1 MTIKDELSNHLK
13 QFQSAPFLFVG
24 SGVSRRYLGLE
35 NWEDLLRKFSEETG
49 KEFEY
54 YYTKSNG
61 YLPLAATYLAED
73 FHEQWWNSE
82 RHNQKRIDFA
92 DHLKRTDSPL
102 KIEIADYMAQR
113 SSNLVEDID
122 IREELELLRKVNVD
136 GIITTNW
143 DNLLE
148 RLFPSFEVYIGQEGL
163 LFSQS
168 QSIAEIY
175 KIHGCCSVPNSII
188 LTDEDYKLF
197 EKRNPYLAA
206 KLLTIFIEHPII
218 FMGYSNSDKNIRL
231 ILDAITSCLTNE
243 NLDKLKDRLIFV
255 QWDRDGK
262 GDKIASK
269 LIETSE
275 GKNLPVTVIQ
285 VKSYHQIYEV
295 LSNIKRKFPAKQL
308 RQMKEQLYELV
319 KTNDPRS
326 KIYVQDIN
334 DTTETSHIEFVIGV
348 GAIANMSKVGYR
360 GIQRELLFID
370 LIFDDENR
378 YDPESIVQTT
388 LPELLRNATYV
399 PIFKYLNKAG
409 YLDDKSRY
417 DKLPPRIKKI
427 LKEDFTTRFLPSDS
441 YRKKKEEIQGL
452 SIQQICEKYDNIHS
466 IMLIPLLNKDD
477 VLISEVQRLLRNNAD
492 LMKSEKLNN
501 KTNFLKLACFYDWL
515 RFGQKQG

>member
-1 MTIKDELSNHLK
+1 MTIKDELSTHLR

-24 SGVSRRYLGLE
+24 SGISRRYLGLE
-35 NWEDLLRKFSEETG
+35 NWEDLLRKFSKETG

-61 YLPLAATYLAED
+61 NLPLAATYLAED

-82 RHNQKRIDFA
+82 KYNQKRINFT

-102 KIEIADYMAQR
+102 KIELADYMAQR
-113 SSNLVEDID
+113 SSNLVENID

-148 RLFPSFEVYIGQEGL
+148 KLFPTFEVYIGQEGL

-188 LTDEDYKLF
+188 LTNEDYKLF

-218 FMGYSNSDKNIRL
+218 FMGYSNSDENIRL

-262 GDKIASK
+262 GDKFVSK

-285 VKSYHQIYEV
+285 VKSFRPIYEA

-326 KIYVQDIN
+326 RIYVQDIN

-360 GIQRELLFID
+360 GIHRELLFFD
-370 LIFDDENR
+370 LISDDENR
-378 YDPESIVQTT
+378 YDPESIVETT
-388 LPELLRNATYV
+388 LPELLKSATYV
-399 PIFKYLNKAG
+399 PIFKYLRKAG
-409 YLDDKSRY
+409 YLDDESKY
-417 DKLPPRIKKI
+417 DKLPPRIKKT
-427 LKEDFTTRFLPSDS
+427 LKEDFTTRFQPSDS
-441 YRKKKEEIQGL
+441 YSKKKEKIHGL
-452 SIQQICEKYDNIHS
+452 SIQQISAQYDKPHS

-477 VLISEVQRLLRNNAD
+477 LSIPELHRLLMDNAY
-492 LMKSEKLNN
+492 LIKSDNLTH

-515 RFGQKQG
+515 RFGQNL